1 MSSAPREAMVPL
13 TRWQYFTKT
22 LYHNAAAKTRFVYNK
37 VVYEKDETLQK
48 IEEGNGRIN
57 MGLLLVLLAMFLTAS
72 TVQNIYIIVAGM
84 VVIAA
89 GELVRLLRL
98 PKEMTMADITPI
110 AHIETPFAEKF
121 GVPRQ
126 SGVADC
132 SGRIVFAPA
141 YRDPAALRGLE
152 EFSHIWL
159 IWQFDRALRQGW
171 SPTVRPPRLGGN
183 ARMGVF
189 ATRSPFRPNGLGLSS
204 VVLERIQ
211 WDTPEGPVL
220 HVRGADLV
228 SGTPIFDIKPYLA
241 YTDSHPEAAGGF
253 TAGLAGEKLR
263 VVCPEPLLAA
273 VPPEQRQGLLS
284 VLANDPR
291 PRYQDDPQRVYGMA
305 YGGRNV
311 RFRVEGDVLTVLGVE
326 ERL

>member
-1 MSSAPREAMVPL
+1 
-13 TRWQYFTKT
+13 
-22 LYHNAAAKTRFVYNK
+22 
-37 VVYEKDETLQK
+37 
-48 IEEGNGRIN
+48 
-57 MGLLLVLLAMFLTAS
+57 
-72 TVQNIYIIVAGM
+72 
-84 VVIAA
+84 
-89 GELVRLLRL
+89 
-98 PKEMTMADITPI
+98 MADITPI

-263 VVCPEPLLAA
+263 VVCPEQLLAA

-284 VLANDPR
+284 VYTDGKAGFAALKNVPTRSPLARQPLG
-291 PRYQDDPQRVYGMA
+291 DDKQAPSDKAGKSMARQRG
-305 YGGRNV
+305 
-311 RFRVEGDVLTVLGVE
+311 TISK
-326 ERL
+326 